1 MYKCIFQKGACAA
14 IFALVSLQMGA
25 QVTTEYVLT
34 EAVKVERRKDALL
47 QSSVPS
53 FGLDTLQLRRTAAT
67 DLSAALRHVAGI
79 NVRDYGGAGGLKT
92 ISVRGIGAAHTTV
105 CYDGLPMASTQ
116 SGAVDIGKFA
126 YEQIRSIR
134 LDIGDVAPLLAPVK
148 TLSAATLFVNTQN
161 SKVKDSFTAN
171 FQTGHWEL
179 VNPSI
184 AFSKKL
190 NRSLSFGG
198 NACYYFRNNNYSF
211 HIDNG
216 SLSEKVRRN
225 NSSIRNAV
233 GELWMNNRLG
243 AAHELR
249 SKFYY
254 AYNNNELPGAV
265 VLYNNVNHE
274 AVKDALWFLQSA
286 YDGRWKR
293 THLSA
298 AVKMQGQSTVYTD
311 DDPQYPP
318 HALRQRYRQHEFYAT
333 AGAEHRL
340 SEAWTVAY
348 AADYFYNHL
357 STHIATADGVSRNT
371 LMQAL
376 SLRYKQ
382 KRWTA
387 TARMVAHQVWNK
399 VPRQHSEA
407 LQQAAQGMHKWQ
419 PSVSAV
425 YRMDEYG
432 LAFRAFYKDYFR
444 QPTFSENYFYH
455 LGTAQLKPER
465 TRQVG
470 GGITW
475 QENAGN
481 IALKATVDAYYNDIS
496 DRITSVP
503 YNLFVWRTENRG
515 KVTITGLDATL
526 HANYRMNAQHQFIV
540 AANYSLQKAEDITS
554 PADNNYGKQ
563 PAYLPQHSGAVSIT
577 WENPWVNL
585 NVGLT
590 AASERWSTHNH
601 APQTRLPGY
610 AEINASL
617 LRNFPCGKG
626 VLTTGLFLNNA
637 LDKSYEVIRRYPMP
651 LRNVMFK
658 VGWGF

>member
-1 MYKCIFQKGACAA
+1 
-14 IFALVSLQMGA
+14 
-25 QVTTEYVLT
+25 
-34 EAVKVERRKDALL
+34 
-47 QSSVPS
+47 
-53 FGLDTLQLRRTAAT
+53 
-67 DLSAALRHVAGI
+67 
-79 NVRDYGGAGGLKT
+79 
-92 ISVRGIGAAHTTV
+92 
-105 CYDGLPMASTQ
+105 
-116 SGAVDIGKFA
+116 
-126 YEQIRSIR
+126 
-134 LDIGDVAPLLAPVK
+134 
-148 TLSAATLFVNTQN
+148 
-161 SKVKDSFTAN
+161 
-171 FQTGHWEL
+171 
-179 VNPSI
+179 
-184 AFSKKL
+184 
-190 NRSLSFGG
+190 
-198 NACYYFRNNNYSF
+198 
-211 HIDNG
+211 
-216 SLSEKVRRN
+216 
-225 NSSIRNAV
+225 
-233 GELWMNNRLG
+233 
-243 AAHELR
+243 
-249 SKFYY
+249 
-254 AYNNNELPGAV
+254 
-265 VLYNNVNHE
+265 
-274 AVKDALWFLQSA
+274 
-286 YDGRWKR
+286 
-293 THLSA
+293 
-298 AVKMQGQSTVYTD
+298 
-311 DDPQYPP
+311 
-318 HALRQRYRQHEFYAT
+318 
-333 AGAEHRL
+333 
-340 SEAWTVAY
+340 VAY

-387 TARMVAHQVWNK
+387 TARMVAHRVWNK
-399 VPRQHSEA
+399 VPRQYSEA
-407 LQQAAQGMHKWQ
+407 LQQAARGMHKWQ

-432 LAFRAFYKDYFR
+432 LAFRAFYKDYYR

-475 QENAGN
+475 QENVGN
-481 IALKATVDAYYNDIS
+481 VALKATADAYYNDIS

-526 HANYRMNAQHQFIV
+526 HANCRMNAQHQFIV
-540 AANYSLQKAEDITS
+540 AANYSLQKSEDITS
-554 PADNNYGKQ
+554 SADNNYGKQ

-601 APQTRLPGY
+601 ASQTRLPGY

-617 LRNFPCGKG
+617 LRSFPCGKG
-626 VLTTGLFLNNA
+626 VLTAGLFLNNA